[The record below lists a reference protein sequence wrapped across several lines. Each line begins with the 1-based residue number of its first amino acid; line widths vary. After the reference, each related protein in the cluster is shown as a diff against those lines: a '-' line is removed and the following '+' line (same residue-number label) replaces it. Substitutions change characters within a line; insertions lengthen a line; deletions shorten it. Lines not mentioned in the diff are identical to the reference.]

1 MTIINFDKII
11 DRSGTNAT
19 KVDFSEKYFGE
30 KGLTPLWVAD
40 MDFQSPKELVEAMK
54 LRAEHGVYGYTLHDD
69 AYYNSIIDWNR
80 RRNRWEVKKEWIIT
94 SLGVVTSIAFIINS
108 LTQKGDEVLVQ
119 PPVYYPFFNTI
130 KSLGRKIVYNP
141 LVFDNGKY
149 RMDYRDLEEKIGP
162 KTKLIILC
170 SPHNPVGR
178 VWEEHE
184 LEKLA
189 KICIEKGITI
199 ISDEIHSDLI
209 YTESLHTPLAKIS
222 AEISEST
229 ITLMSP
235 SKTFNLAGLF
245 TSYMLIENKELRV
258 KIQSAL
264 NTFSIHQNIFGIT
277 ALKTAY
283 SSCEYW
289 LESLMEYIDGN
300 RKYVENFLSDKM
312 PEIKLVRPEGTYL
325 LWIDFRS
332 LRLNKNQLDELILK
346 KAKLGLSDGGVF
358 GKEGEGFKRM
368 NIASPR
374 GVIEESMKKLFS
386 AYKET
391 MKK

>member
-1 MTIINFDKII
+1 MTKINFDKII

-19 KVDFSEKYFGE
+19 KIDFSEKYFGE
-30 KGLTPLWVAD
+30 NGITPLWVAD
-40 MDFQSPKELVEAMK
+40 MDFQSPKELIEAVK
-54 LRAEHGVYGYTLHDD
+54 SRAEHGVYGSLHDD

-80 RRNRWEVKKEWIIT
+80 RRNRWEVKKEWIIP
-94 SLGVVTSIAFIINS
+94 SLGVVTSIAFITNS
-108 LTQKGDEVLVQ
+108 VTEKGDEVIVQ
-119 PPVYYPFFNTI
+119 PPVYYPFFDTI

-149 RMDYRDLEEKIGP
+149 KMDYSDLEKKIGP

-170 SPHNPVGR
+170 SPHNPIGR
-178 VWEEHE
+178 VWEKYE

-209 YTESLHTPLAKIS
+209 YPESLHTSLAKIS
-222 AEISEST
+222 PKISEST

-245 TSYMLIENKELRV
+245 TSYMLVQNKDIRKKL
-258 KIQSAL
+258 QTAL

-289 LESLMEYIDGN
+289 LESLMVYVDGN
-300 RKYVENFLSDKM
+300 RRYVEKFLSEKM

-325 LWIDFRS
+325 LWVDFRN
-332 LRLNKNQLDELILK
+332 LRP
-346 KAKLGLSDGGVF
+346 G
-358 GKEGEGFKRM
+358 
-368 NIASPR
+368 
-374 GVIEESMKKLFS
+374 
-386 AYKET
+386 
-391 MKK
+391 